1 MKVFLTENIYLK
13 KFAFILRA
21 EEEITLPGYKGSVFR
36 GAFGWAFRH
45 TVCVTKASDCGGCI
59 LQDHCLYFR
68 YFETEVREH
77 SLPFLQGVTKIPHPF
92 VIHPPLDT
100 KKDYRKGSLIEVQ
113 LSLFGTASEYL
124 PYFIHSFIKLGNE
137 GLGVNRQKVS
147 LQRVEAIAINNDRE
161 TVFSSAV
168 GRIEST
174 GNRITPSDLM
184 NATPLTATSALK
196 LRFLTPVRLQIDGKA
211 VMNKTNITAEL
222 LIRNI
227 TRRCQAISHF
237 YCGGS
242 GEKPLLED
250 TRGIQ
255 TIENRLRFFDWNRY
269 SNRQKTKMKMGGFTG
284 SLTLSGIPEA
294 VVPFLFAGSLLGIG
308 KHTMFGM
315 GHYVITEGS
324 TAGDE
329 SKE

>member
-1 MKVFLTENIYLK
+1 MTENIYLK

-21 EEEITLPGYKGSVFR
+21 EEDILLPGYKGSVFR

-45 TVCVTKASDCGGCI
+45 TVCVTKALDCNGCI
-59 LQDHCLYFR
+59 LQDHCLYFK

-77 SLPFLQGVTKIPHPF
+77 SLPFLQGVTKVPHPF

-100 KKDYRKGSLIEVQ
+100 KKDYKEGSLIEVQ

-147 LQRVEAIAINNDRE
+147 LQRVEAISVTGERE
-161 TVFSSAV
+161 SVYSAQV

-184 NATPLTATSALK
+184 KATPITTTSALK
-196 LRFLTPVRLQIDGKA
+196 LKFLTPVRLQSDGKV
-211 VMNKTNITAEL
+211 VMNKLNITPEL
-222 LIRNI
+222 LLRNI
-227 TRRCQAISHF
+227 TRRCQAIGYF

-242 GEKPLLED
+242 IDKPFLEGVGEIRPV
-250 TRGIQ
+250 
-255 TIENRLRFFDWNRY
+255 ENYLRFFDWSRY
-269 SNRQKTKMKMGGFTG
+269 SNRQKTKMKMGGFIG
-284 SLTLSGIPEA
+284 SISLTDIPEA
-294 VVPFLFAGSLLGIG
+294 VVPYLFAGSLLGTG

-315 GHYVITEGS
+315 GHYVITDPPR
-324 TAGDE
+324 AGDE
-329 SKE
+329 KKE